1 MRIRKMGSVDRQTF
15 PSFTRLTLFQRETE
29 TFLSNNPSFRGP
41 VIEVTF
47 SSMPTTDKNDAHE
60 RFTHLLLESE
70 PVMLRS
76 ILVSVPHRTD
86 AREILQET
94 AVALWRQFENYDP
107 ERPFL
112 NWAMGFAR
120 IETRRF
126 LSRESR
132 RAQLSEKAMEA
143 LKQEMQ
149 GSQEFDS
156 ALKRHLATCLGK
168 LSEKA
173 QRQVKGYYL
182 EDHTP
187 QTLSQREGRT
197 VEAVYKTIQ
206 RARRELQACI
216 ERQIKSEL
224 A

>member
-1 MRIRKMGSVDRQTF
+1 
-15 PSFTRLTLFQRETE
+15 
-29 TFLSNNPSFRGP
+29 
-41 VIEVTF
+41 
-47 SSMPTTDKNDAHE
+47 MPTSDPNDDHE
-60 RFTHLLLESE
+60 RFTRLLLESE

-76 ILVSVPHRTD
+76 ILVSVPHLAD

-94 AVALWRQFENYDP
+94 AVALWRQFATYNP
-107 ERPFL
+107 NRPFL

-126 LSRESR
+126 LTRESR
-132 RAQLSEKAMEA
+132 RAQLSEQAIAA
-143 LKQEMQ
+143 LEVELQ
-149 GSQEFDS
+149 GSVEFDY
-156 ALKRHLATCLGK
+156 AIEKHLATCLGK

-182 EDHTP
+182 EGHTP
-187 QTLSQREGRT
+187 ETLSQREGRT
-197 VEAVYKTIQ
+197 VEAIYKTIQ

-216 ERQIKSEL
+216 ERQLNSEL

>member
-1 MRIRKMGSVDRQTF
+1 
-15 PSFTRLTLFQRETE
+15 
-29 TFLSNNPSFRGP
+29 
-41 VIEVTF
+41 
-47 SSMPTTDKNDAHE
+47 MPTTDPNNAHE
-60 RFTHLLLESE
+60 RFTRLLLESE

-76 ILVSVPHRTD
+76 ILVSVPHPAD
-86 AREILQET
+86 AREIMQET
-94 AVALWRQFENYDP
+94 AVALWRQFESYDP
-107 ERPFL
+107 ALPFL

-132 RAQLSEKAMEA
+132 RAQLTEKAIEV
-143 LKQEMQ
+143 LEQEMQ
-149 GSQEFDS
+149 NTRGFDV
-156 ALKRHLATCLGK
+156 AIEKHLATCLGK

-182 EDHTP
+182 EGHTP
-187 QTLSQREGRT
+187 ETLSQREGRT
-197 VEAVYKTIQ
+197 VEAIYKTIQ

-216 ERQIKSEL
+216 ARQLKSEP